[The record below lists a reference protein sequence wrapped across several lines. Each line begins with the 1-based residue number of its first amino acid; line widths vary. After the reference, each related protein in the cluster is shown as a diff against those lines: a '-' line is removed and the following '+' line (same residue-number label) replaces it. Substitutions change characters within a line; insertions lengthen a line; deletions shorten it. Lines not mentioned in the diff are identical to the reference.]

1 MFTLAQNPPPPAKTP
16 CTSDDI
22 ARKDVLNCD
31 CPANFPDPNSKTC
44 KTGNP
49 QLCPLSYKKCG
60 ITPAPPNPLL
70 SLAPLNHCGAGCT
83 DENNDCSACYI
94 WFVGLCNCLQRLIG
108 QQTTGCEVYG
118 GTPLAV
124 HQRSPPSWVLNN
136 PKDLITNT
144 YKIPG
149 ILELHDIPDP
159 NGGFEF
165 GQNQLQKTFKGSG
178 TLSINPAVS
187 RSQEQIHIHL
197 HDNPS
202 PGSKLRD
209 VLSSLKLGDY
219 AKLSEVPLATLP
231 NVDQSLR
238 KFGSMFC
245 RVASASG
252 IVFMDQAAD
261 ILGYLAALPLDS
273 CEKYKTGAGY
283 MIDNRGYAWS
293 CITTARSAEE
303 AFSYS

>member
-1 MFTLAQNPPPPAKTP
+1 
-16 CTSDDI
+16 
-22 ARKDVLNCD
+22 
-31 CPANFPDPNSKTC
+31 
-44 KTGNP
+44 
-49 QLCPLSYKKCG
+49 
-60 ITPAPPNPLL
+60 
-70 SLAPLNHCGAGCT
+70 
-83 DENNDCSACYI
+83 
-94 WFVGLCNCLQRLIG
+94 
-108 QQTTGCEVYG
+108 VYG
-118 GTPLAV
+118 GTPLV
-124 HQRSPPSWVLNN
+124 VGQRSPPSWVLNN
-136 PKDLITNT
+136 PKDLITST

-149 ILELHDIPDP
+149 ILELHDIPVP
-159 NGGFEF
+159 NGGFAF

-178 TLSINPAVS
+178 TLSLNPAVS
-187 RSQEQIHIHL
+187 RSQEQIHIHV
-197 HDNPS
+197 HDN

-209 VLSSLKLGDY
+209 ALSSLNLPNY
-219 AKLSEVPLATLP
+219 ATLSEVPLATLP

-261 ILGYLAALPLDS
+261 ILGYLASLPPDS

>member
-1 MFTLAQNPPPPAKTP
+1 
-16 CTSDDI
+16 
-22 ARKDVLNCD
+22 
-31 CPANFPDPNSKTC
+31 
-44 KTGNP
+44 
-49 QLCPLSYKKCG
+49 
-60 ITPAPPNPLL
+60 
-70 SLAPLNHCGAGCT
+70 
-83 DENNDCSACYI
+83 
-94 WFVGLCNCLQRLIG
+94 
-108 QQTTGCEVYG
+108 VYG
-118 GTPLAV
+118 GTSSLAV
-124 HQRSPPSWVLNN
+124 GQRSPPSWVLNN
-136 PKDLITNT
+136 PKDLITST

-159 NGGFEF
+159 NGGFAF

-178 TLSINPAVS
+178 TLALNPAVS

-197 HDNPS
+197 HNNPS

-209 VLSSLKLGDY
+209 VLSSVKLPDY
-219 AKLSEVPLATLP
+219 ATLSEVPLATLP

-261 ILGYLAALPLDS
+261 ILGYLATLGPDS
-273 CEKYKTGAGY
+273 CERYKTGAGY